1 MSAEEFAQRIEQIRH
16 KLYKTAL
23 LYIGNETMAADLL
36 DEAVY
41 KALKG
46 YKKLRQPEFF
56 DTWVTRILIN
66 ECHRER
72 KRRKRQISLDELP
85 ETATEQFDALPLREA
100 VRVLPQT
107 LKEVVIL
114 RYFAD
119 YTLAE
124 TARALQIPQGTAAT
138 RQRKA
143 LALLRLELEEG
154 AL

>member
-66 ECHRER
+66 ECHSER

-100 VRVLPQT
+100 VRILPQT

>member
-66 ECHRER
+66 ECHSER

-100 VRVLPQT
+100 VRLLPQT

>member
-66 ECHRER
+66 ECHSER

-100 VRVLPQT
+100 VCVLPQT